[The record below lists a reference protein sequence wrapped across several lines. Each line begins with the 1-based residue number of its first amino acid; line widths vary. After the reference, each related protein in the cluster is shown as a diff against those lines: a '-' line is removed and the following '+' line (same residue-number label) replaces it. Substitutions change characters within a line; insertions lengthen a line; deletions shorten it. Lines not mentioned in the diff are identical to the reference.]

1 MATSL
6 RLTISTGFNQLK
18 VVRNALIAV
27 SLFSFSGLVSAQ
39 TVYITDEFEIT
50 MRTGMSTDNNIVR
63 MLSSGEAVQL
73 IESNE
78 ETRYSLVETE
88 SGQQGYVLSRFLI
101 ENPSARERLAT
112 LETSFQSLQSQ
123 SEEQRRTIDELS
135 TSLEQE
141 RVDALALKEALT
153 SSDNELESLK
163 VTAASS
169 IEIEQQNQQLLA
181 DVETLE
187 KQVLQLSKE
196 NADLNDSTEIDW
208 FVKGGGV
215 SLVAF
220 LIGILIT
227 RIRWRKSD
235 SWGSF

>member
-1 MATSL
+1 
-6 RLTISTGFNQLK
+6 
-18 VVRNALIAV
+18 
-27 SLFSFSGLVSAQ
+27 
-39 TVYITDEFEIT
+39 
-50 MRTGMSTDNNIVR
+50 MSTDNNIVR

>member
-1 MATSL
+1 MSSPS
-6 RLTISTGFNQLK
+6 IIFTGFNQLK
-18 VVRNALIAV
+18 VARNALIAV
-27 SLFSFSGLVSAQ
+27 SLFGFSGLVSAQ

-73 IESNE
+73 IEANE

-101 ENPSARERLAT
+101 EIPSARERLAT
-112 LETSFQSLQSQ
+112 LETSFQSLQTQ
-123 SEEQRRTIDELS
+123 SEEQRRTIEELS
-135 TSLEQE
+135 SSLDQE
-141 RVDALALKEALT
+141 RADALALKEALT

-163 VTAASS
+163 VTAASTIA
-169 IEIEQQNQQLLA
+169 IEEQNQQLLTNVDA
-181 DVETLE
+181 LE
-187 KQVLQLSKE
+187 RQVQQLSKE
-196 NADLNDSTEIDW
+196 NADLSDSTEVDW

-227 RIRWRKSD
+227 RIRWRNSD

>member
-1 MATSL
+1 MLSPS
-6 RLTISTGFNQLK
+6 IIFTGFNPLK
-18 VVRNALIAV
+18 VIKILLIYIG
-27 SLFSFSGLVSAQ
+27 LSGFTGVVSAQ

-73 IESNE
+73 IASDE

-88 SGQQGYVLSRFLI
+88 GGQQGYVLSRFLD
-101 ENPSARERLAT
+101 ESPSARERLLT
-112 LETSFQSLQSQ
+112 LETSYQSLQTQ
-123 SEEQRRTIDELS
+123 SEDQRRTIDEL
-135 TSLEQE
+135 TASLDQE
-141 RVDALALKEALT
+141 RADALALKEALT

-163 VTAASS
+163 VTASS
-169 IEIEQQNQQLLA
+169 AIEIEQQNQQLLS
-181 DVETLE
+181 DLETLQA
-187 KQVLQLSKE
+187 QVQQLSKD
-196 NADLNDSTEIDW
+196 NADLSDSTEIDW

-227 RIRWRKSD
+227 RIRWRRSD

>member
-1 MATSL
+1 MLSPS
-6 RLTISTGFNQLK
+6 IIFTGFNPLK
-18 VVRNALIAV
+18 VIKILLIYI
-27 SLFSFSGLVSAQ
+27 SLSGFTGVVSAQ

-73 IESNE
+73 IESDE

-88 SGQQGYVLSRFLI
+88 GGQQGYVLSRFLD
-101 ENPSARERLAT
+101 ESPSARERLLT
-112 LETSFQSLQSQ
+112 LETSYQSLQTQ
-123 SEEQRRTIDELS
+123 SEDQRRTIDEL
-135 TSLEQE
+135 TASLDQE
-141 RVDALALKEALT
+141 RADALALKEALT

-163 VTAASS
+163 VTASS
-169 IEIEQQNQQLLA
+169 AIEIEQQNQQLLS
-181 DVETLE
+181 DLETLQA
-187 KQVLQLSKE
+187 QVQQLSKD
-196 NADLNDSTEIDW
+196 NADLSDSTEIDW

-227 RIRWRKSD
+227 RIRWRRSD